1 MLKSVNVIAMRNA
14 ALEMAAVLRPG
25 DVRVIPLIEFA
36 QAANRLADTLR
47 WAEPKEEEKHG

>member
-14 ALEMAAVLRPG
+14 ALESAAVLRPG

-36 QAANRLADTLR
+36 RAANRLADNLR
-47 WAEPKEEEKHG
+47 WEEPKEEKHE